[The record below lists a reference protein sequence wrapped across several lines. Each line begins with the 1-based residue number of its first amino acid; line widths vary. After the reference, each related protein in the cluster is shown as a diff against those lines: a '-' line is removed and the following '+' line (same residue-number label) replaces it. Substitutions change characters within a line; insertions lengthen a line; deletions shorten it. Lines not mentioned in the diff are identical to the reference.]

1 MRRHGPSACV
11 DWGRMVAEGRGM
23 GEQPAGHAARDW
35 PKAAVLLA
43 LLAGLLLLCVGTPTV
58 REGDVAG
65 VVMSLPDRLGEWR
78 GEDIPM
84 SEVERQMLPPGTEL
98 ARKKYTDGR
107 GYWVACTVVLS
118 GADRRSIHKPEI
130 CLPGQGWSTDSG
142 QVVRVG
148 LSGGGSLPVMC
159 LDISRPIPR
168 PEGQR
173 GKLRGKFLYWFVGRD
188 VLTPHHWERLFR
200 TAYDRIFRGVGHR
213 WAYVS
218 VMAVETAGLGADGVD
233 AAAVGRIV
241 EAFIAELAPKVMRP
255 ELLGPGVPQ

>member
-1 MRRHGPSACV
+1 
-11 DWGRMVAEGRGM
+11 MVAEPRGM
-23 GEQPAGHAARDW
+23 GELRAGVLVRDW
-35 PKAAVLLA
+35 PKVVVLLA

-58 REGDVAG
+58 REGDMAG
-65 VVMSLPDRLGEWR
+65 VVMSLPERLGEWT

-84 SEVERQMLPPGTEL
+84 SEGERQLLPPGTEL

-107 GYWVACTVVLS
+107 GYWVACTIVLS
-118 GADRRSIHKPEI
+118 SADRRSIHKPEI

-148 LSGGGSLPVMC
+148 LSDGRQLPVMC
-159 LDISRPIPR
+159 LDISRPMPLSG
-168 PEGQR
+168 GQAV
-173 GKLRGKFLYWFVGRD
+173 KLRGKFLYWFVGRD

-218 VMAVETAGLGADGVD
+218 VMAVETGGFQSDGLD
-233 AAAVGRIV
+233 AEAVGRIV
-241 EAFIAELAPKVMRP
+241 EAFIAELAPRVMRP
-255 ELLGPGVPQ
+255 GLLHSVGG